1 VTGHFSRLADEVLQ
15 RSPWAQTGRCPR
27 ASWAGFAELLGLAS
41 VAPGG
46 GSLFLVCIPFLV
58 QSFIRLNRGR
68 RFIPLLIAVISLINQ
83 GLTPGD
89 AAVIPTA
96 LTNRRYAEGI
106 KPGCKNGS
114 CRKLE
119 LMRVIKLF
127 NILAI
132 TLFLGLSAADCLAQ
146 TTPSGDVVMVLP
158 FENTSNRPEYNWVG
172 ESFADSLAELLNK
185 PGLLVVSSDERE
197 LAYQRLRLPETVIPS
212 RATAIK
218 LARES
223 KATMV
228 VIGSYSITPVQDES
242 KPDKGKDDKEKSPTE
257 ALVQMT
263 ARVIKV
269 NEGRM
274 LGEVLYGG
282 WATQQFDFG
291 GPLTTLQTIHGRLA
305 YQILY
310 QRDKALPYSQNQLVD
325 EATKVPQ
332 RAFEAYVKAVLLS
345 ERDSRRI
352 NYLKNALR
360 YYADALGGAIY
371 PQAAF
376 ELGRFYM
383 LDGKWKDATEYFIKV
398 QKKDPHYVEAA
409 FYAALG
415 YAKVGDFGHALAAIV
430 PLSSD
435 VPLIGIYNNAGAIAV
450 QASREEKKDGERAR
464 LLEQGTSFLTRAAES
479 SPDDPL
485 VHFNYALAL
494 FLAGKYA
501 EAADQLKPV
510 ITADPRDGQAYF
522 LYAKSLEKTG
532 KTETANAADDQAR
545 RFLQTYAKWQT
556 EWQKSQSVN
565 GVSLRMRDVLNRDD
579 VANLRRETE
588 IRENAGTGKED
599 LLAKARDLYQAGRDD
614 EALPELHR
622 VVMLEPTNAEAYLL
636 SGRINQRRGDQEAA
650 IAALKTAIFWDPKL
664 IDAHI
669 LLGRIFLERGDRG
682 EATKFAASAMI
693 IDSNN
698 QEAIALQ
705 RQVTMGK
712 N

>member
-1 VTGHFSRLADEVLQ
+1 M
-15 RSPWAQTGRCPR
+15 PR
-27 ASWAGFAELLGLAS
+27 
-41 VAPGG
+41 
-46 GSLFLVCIPFLV
+46 
-58 QSFIRLNRGR
+58 
-68 RFIPLLIAVISLINQ
+68 ISLPAVRFRLLLV
-83 GLTPGD
+83 GAVALLLFAVPSLT
-89 AAVIPTA
+89 ARAQ
-96 LTNRRYAEGI
+96 
-106 KPGCKNGS
+106 
-114 CRKLE
+114 
-119 LMRVIKLF
+119 
-127 NILAI
+127 
-132 TLFLGLSAADCLAQ
+132 SA
-146 TTPSGDVVMVLP
+146 SDVVMVLP

-172 ESFADSLAELLNK
+172 ESFADSLAELLSK

-218 LARES
+218 LAREA
-223 KATMV
+223 KASMI
-228 VIGSYSITPVQDES
+228 VIGTYSVTPAEAEAKPGEAKPEKDKSSAEAYVQ
-242 KPDKGKDDKEKSPTE
+242 
-257 ALVQMT
+257 LT

-269 NEGRM
+269 NEGRT
-274 LGEVLYGG
+274 LGEMFDGS
-282 WATQQFDFG
+282 WATRQFDFG
-291 GPLTTLQTIHGRLA
+291 GPLTTLQNIQGRLA

-310 QRDKALPYSQNQLVD
+310 QRDKALPFSQNQLVQ

-332 RAFEAYVKAVLLS
+332 RAFEAYVKGVQLGD
-345 ERDSRRI
+345 RDEKRV
-352 NYLKNALR
+352 NYLKNALKFF
-360 YYADALGGAIY
+360 ADANGGAIY

-376 ELGRFYM
+376 ELGRYYM
-383 LDGKWKDATEYFIKV
+383 LDGKWKDATEYFTKL
-398 QKKDPHYVEAA
+398 QKKDPHYAEAA
-409 FYAALG
+409 FYAGLG
-415 YAKVGDFGHALAAIV
+415 YAKMGDFGRALAALV

-435 VPLIGIYNNAGAIAV
+435 VPLIGIYNNAGAVAV
-450 QASREEKKDGERAR
+450 QASREEKKDDERAR
-464 LLEQGTSFLTRAAES
+464 LLAQGASFLARAAES

-494 FLAGKYA
+494 FLSARYA

-510 ITADPRDGQAYF
+510 ITANPRDGQAYF

-532 KTETANAADDQAR
+532 KTEISTAADDQAR
-545 RFLQTYAKWQT
+545 RYLPSYAKWQT
-556 EWQKSQSVN
+556 EWQKSQTVN

-579 VANLRRETE
+579 VSDLMRK
-588 IRENAGTGKED
+588 NAIASNTNPNSGTED
-599 LLAKARDLYQAGRDD
+599 LLVKARELYQSGRDD

-682 EATKFAASAMI
+682 EATKYATSAMT
-693 IDSNN
+693 IDANN
-698 QEAIALQ
+698 QEAIALE

>member
-1 VTGHFSRLADEVLQ
+1 MRTVFFRLFS
-15 RSPWAQTGRCPR
+15 
-27 ASWAGFAELLGLAS
+27 GFAIAILLPLYAVNSFGQSGA
-41 VAPGG
+41 
-46 GSLFLVCIPFLV
+46 GS
-58 QSFIRLNRGR
+58 
-68 RFIPLLIAVISLINQ
+68 
-83 GLTPGD
+83 
-89 AAVIPTA
+89 
-96 LTNRRYAEGI
+96 
-106 KPGCKNGS
+106 
-114 CRKLE
+114 
-119 LMRVIKLF
+119 
-127 NILAI
+127 
-132 TLFLGLSAADCLAQ
+132 
-146 TTPSGDVVMVLP
+146 DVVMVLP

-172 ESFADSLAELLNK
+172 ESFADSLADLLSK

-218 LARES
+218 LAREA
-223 KATMV
+223 KATLM
-228 VIGSYSITPVQDES
+228 VIGTYSVIPAEDES
-242 KPDKGKDDKEKSPTE
+242 KSDKSRVEKDKSSAE
-257 ALVQMT
+257 GYVQLT

-269 NEGRM
+269 NEGRT
-274 LGEVLYGG
+274 LGQMFDGG
-282 WATQQFDFG
+282 WATRQFDFG
-291 GPLTTLQTIHGRLA
+291 GPLTDLQKIHGRLA

-310 QRDKALPYSQNQLVD
+310 QRDPALPFSQNQLVQ

-332 RAFEAYVKAVLLS
+332 RAFEPYVKAVLLG
-345 ERDSRRI
+345 EKDPRRA
-352 NYLKNALR
+352 NYLKNALNFF
-360 YYADALGGAIY
+360 ADASGGGIY

-383 LDGKWKDATEYFIKV
+383 VQGKWKDATDYFTKL
-398 QKKDPHYVEAA
+398 QKKDPHYAEAA

-415 YAKVGDFGHALAAIV
+415 YAKLGDLSHALAAIV

-435 VPLIGIYNNAGAIAV
+435 VPLIGIYNNAGAIAL
-450 QASREEKKDGERAR
+450 QAAREEKKADGRER
-464 LLEQGTSFLTRAAES
+464 LLSQGTSFLARAAES
-479 SPDDPL
+479 SSDDPL

-494 FLAGKYA
+494 FLSGKYA
-501 EAADQLKPV
+501 EAAEQLKPV
-510 ITADPRDGQAYF
+510 ISADPRDGQAYF
-522 LYAKSLEKTG
+522 LYAKSLERTG

-545 RFLQTYAKWQT
+545 RWLPTYAKSQT
-556 EWQKSQSVN
+556 EWQKSQTVG
-565 GVSLRMRDVLNRDD
+565 GVSPRMRDVLNRDD
-579 VANLRRETE
+579 VSSLLRGSPAATDP
-588 IRENAGTGKED
+588 GTGAED

-669 LLGRIFLERGDRG
+669 LLGRIFLERGDRS
-682 EATKFAASAMI
+682 EATKYATSAMK

>member
-1 VTGHFSRLADEVLQ
+1 M
-15 RSPWAQTGRCPR
+15 
-27 ASWAGFAELLGLAS
+27 
-41 VAPGG
+41 
-46 GSLFLVCIPFLV
+46 
-58 QSFIRLNRGR
+58 
-68 RFIPLLIAVISLINQ
+68 RFIKI
-83 GLTPGD
+83 
-89 AAVIPTA
+89 
-96 LTNRRYAEGI
+96 
-106 KPGCKNGS
+106 
-114 CRKLE
+114 
-119 LMRVIKLF
+119 F

-132 TLFLGLSAADCLAQ
+132 ILFLGLPAADCFAQ
-146 TTPSGDVVMVLP
+146 TAPSGDVVMVLP

-218 LARES
+218 LAREA

-242 KPDKGKDDKEKSPTE
+242 KPDKAKDDKEKSPTE

-345 ERDSRRI
+345 ERDPRRV

-371 PQAAF
+371 PQSAF
-376 ELGRFYM
+376 ELGRFHM

-415 YAKVGDFGHALAAIV
+415 YAKMGDFGHALAAIV

-450 QASREEKKDGERAR
+450 QASREEKKEGERAR
-464 LLEQGTSFLTRAAES
+464 LLEQGTSFLNRAAES

-494 FLAGKYA
+494 FLAGKYT

-545 RFLQTYAKWQT
+545 RYLQTYAKWQT

>member
-1 VTGHFSRLADEVLQ
+1 MYIRLMQVFRVL
-15 RSPWAQTGRCPR
+15 AVGL
-27 ASWAGFAELLGLAS
+27 LLGLS
-41 VAPGG
+41 
-46 GSLFLVCIPFLV
+46 
-58 QSFIRLNRGR
+58 
-68 RFIPLLIAVISLINQ
+68 
-83 GLTPGD
+83 
-89 AAVIPTA
+89 
-96 LTNRRYAEGI
+96 
-106 KPGCKNGS
+106 
-114 CRKLE
+114 
-119 LMRVIKLF
+119 
-127 NILAI
+127 
-132 TLFLGLSAADCLAQ
+132 SAHCFAQ
-146 TTPSGDVVMVLP
+146 TSDVVMVLP

-218 LARES
+218 LGSEAKE
-223 KATMV
+223 TMV
-228 VIGSYSITPVQDES
+228 VIGSYSITPVPNES
-242 KPDKGKDDKEKSPTE
+242 HKDDKEKSSTE
-257 ALVQMT
+257 ALVQVT

-269 NEGRM
+269 NEGRT
-274 LGEVLYGG
+274 LGEVLDGG
-282 WATQQFDFG
+282 WATRQFDFG
-291 GPLTTLQTIHGRLA
+291 GPLTTLQNIHGRLA

-310 QRDKALPYSQNQLVD
+310 QREKAFAFSQNQLVQ

-332 RAFEAYVKAVLLS
+332 RAFEAYVKGVLLS
-345 ERDSRRI
+345 DSDSKRA
-352 NYLKNALR
+352 NYLKNALKF
-360 YYADALGGAIY
+360 YADANGGAVY
-371 PQAAF
+371 TQAAF
-376 ELGRFYM
+376 ELGRYYM
-383 LDGKWKDATEYFIKV
+383 LDGKWKDATEYFIKL
-398 QKKDPHYVEAA
+398 QKKDPHYAEAA

-415 YAKVGDFGHALAAIV
+415 YAKMGDLGHALASIV

-450 QASREEKKDGERAR
+450 QASREEKKDDERGR
-464 LLEQGTSFLTRAAES
+464 LLAQGTSFLSRAAES

-494 FLAGKYA
+494 FLGGKYA
-501 EAADQLKPV
+501 EAAEQLKPV
-510 ITADPRDGQAYF
+510 IAADPRDGQAYF
-522 LYAKSLEKTG
+522 LYAKALERTG
-532 KTETANAADDQAR
+532 KSETANAADDQAR
-545 RFLQTYAKWQT
+545 RYLQTYAKWQT
-556 EWQKSQSVN
+556 EWQKSQTVH

-579 VANLRRETE
+579 VSDLRRK
-588 IRENAGTGKED
+588 NAIAANTSPGSGTED

-682 EATKFAASAMI
+682 EATKYATSAMT
-693 IDSNN
+693 IDPNN

-705 RQVTMGK
+705 RQVTMG
-712 N
+712 NN

>member
-1 VTGHFSRLADEVLQ
+1 M
-15 RSPWAQTGRCPR
+15 PR
-27 ASWAGFAELLGLAS
+27 
-41 VAPGG
+41 
-46 GSLFLVCIPFLV
+46 
-58 QSFIRLNRGR
+58 
-68 RFIPLLIAVISLINQ
+68 ISLPAVRFRLLLV
-83 GLTPGD
+83 GAVALLLFAVPSLT
-89 AAVIPTA
+89 ARAQ
-96 LTNRRYAEGI
+96 
-106 KPGCKNGS
+106 
-114 CRKLE
+114 
-119 LMRVIKLF
+119 
-127 NILAI
+127 
-132 TLFLGLSAADCLAQ
+132 SA
-146 TTPSGDVVMVLP
+146 SDVVMVLP

-172 ESFADSLAELLNK
+172 ESFADSLAELLSK

-218 LARES
+218 LAREA
-223 KATMV
+223 KASMI
-228 VIGSYSITPVQDES
+228 VIGTYSVTPAEAEAKPGEAKPEKDKSSAEAYVQ
-242 KPDKGKDDKEKSPTE
+242 
-257 ALVQMT
+257 LT

-269 NEGRM
+269 NEGRT
-274 LGEVLYGG
+274 LGEMFDGS
-282 WATQQFDFG
+282 WATRQFDFG
-291 GPLTTLQTIHGRLA
+291 GPLTTLQNIQGRLA

-310 QRDKALPYSQNQLVD
+310 QRDKALPFSQNQLVQ

-332 RAFEAYVKAVLLS
+332 RAFEAYVKGVQLGD
-345 ERDSRRI
+345 RDEKRV
-352 NYLKNALR
+352 NYLKNALKFF
-360 YYADALGGAIY
+360 ADANGGAIY

-376 ELGRFYM
+376 ELGRYYM
-383 LDGKWKDATEYFIKV
+383 LDGKWKDATEYFTKL
-398 QKKDPHYVEAA
+398 QKKDPHYAEAA
-409 FYAALG
+409 FYAGLG
-415 YAKVGDFGHALAAIV
+415 YAKMGDFGRALAALV

-435 VPLIGIYNNAGAIAV
+435 VPLIGIYNNAGAVAV
-450 QASREEKKDGERAR
+450 QASREEKKDDERAR
-464 LLEQGTSFLTRAAES
+464 LLAQGASFLARAAES

-494 FLAGKYA
+494 FLSAKYA

-510 ITADPRDGQAYF
+510 ITANPRDGQAYF

-532 KTETANAADDQAR
+532 KTEISTAADDQAR
-545 RFLQTYAKWQT
+545 RYLPSYAKWQT
-556 EWQKSQSVN
+556 EWQKSQTVN

-579 VANLRRETE
+579 VSDLMRKNAIAANT
-588 IRENAGTGKED
+588 NPNSGTED
-599 LLAKARDLYQAGRDD
+599 LLVKARELYQSGRDD

-682 EATKFAASAMI
+682 EATKYATSAMT
-693 IDSNN
+693 IDANN
-698 QEAIALQ
+698 QEAIALE

>member
-1 VTGHFSRLADEVLQ
+1 MPGTSIREF
-15 RSPWAQTGRCPR
+15 TPR
-27 ASWAGFAELLGLAS
+27 HLLMAAFALL
-41 VAPGG
+41 
-46 GSLFLVCIPFLV
+46 LF
-58 QSFIRLNRGR
+58 
-68 RFIPLLIAVISLINQ
+68 AV
-83 GLTPGD
+83 P
-89 AAVIPTA
+89 A
-96 LTNRRYAEGI
+96 LTARAQ
-106 KPGCKNGS
+106 
-114 CRKLE
+114 
-119 LMRVIKLF
+119 
-127 NILAI
+127 
-132 TLFLGLSAADCLAQ
+132 SA
-146 TTPSGDVVMVLP
+146 SDVVMVLP

-172 ESFADSLAELLNK
+172 ESFADSIAELLNK

-218 LARES
+218 LAREA
-223 KATMV
+223 KASMI
-228 VIGSYSITPVQDES
+228 VIGTYSVTPVDAAAASGET
-242 KPDKGKDDKEKSPTE
+242 KPEKDKVATE
-257 ALVQMT
+257 AYVQLT

-269 NEGRM
+269 NEGRT
-274 LGEVLYGG
+274 LGEMFDGN
-282 WATQQFDFG
+282 WATRQFDFG
-291 GPLTTLQTIHGRLA
+291 GPLTTLQNIQGRLA

-310 QRDKALPYSQNQLVD
+310 QRDKALPFSQNQLVQ

-332 RAFEAYVKAVLLS
+332 RAFEAYVKGVQLD
-345 ERDSRRI
+345 ERDEKRV

-360 YYADALGGAIY
+360 FYADANGGAIY
-371 PQAAF
+371 TQAAF
-376 ELGRFYM
+376 ELGRYYM
-383 LDGKWKDATEYFIKV
+383 LDGKWKDATEYFTML
-398 QKKDPHYVEAA
+398 QKKDAHYAEAA
-409 FYAALG
+409 FYAGLG
-415 YAKVGDFGHALAAIV
+415 YAKLGDFGRALAALV

-435 VPLIGIYNNAGAIAV
+435 VPLIGIYNNAGAVAV
-450 QASREEKKDGERAR
+450 QASREEKKDDERAR
-464 LLEQGTSFLTRAAES
+464 LLAQGASFLARAAES

-494 FLAGKYA
+494 FLSGKFA
-501 EAADQLKPV
+501 ESADQLKPV

-532 KTETANAADDQAR
+532 KTEIATAADDLAR
-545 RFLQTYAKWQT
+545 RYLPSYAKWQT
-556 EWQKSQSVN
+556 EWQKSQTVS

-579 VANLRRETE
+579 VSDLMRKNAIAANT
-588 IRENAGTGKED
+588 NPNSGTED
-599 LLAKARDLYQAGRDD
+599 LLAKARELYQAGRDD

-682 EATKFAASAMI
+682 EATKYATSAI
-693 IDSNN
+693 TIDGNN